1 MCTSAEANLSKNLLL
16 QLQRN
21 KNQLG
26 SPLSF
31 SLSVSL
37 SLILIILNL
46 LLADTAGTDSLFWN
60 RNVHIWLICFNLVNL
75 GPSYLDSTKWD
86 KIRFERYRFTYF
98 VCNLFHLNRGFCIFL
113 FILLGFEASR
123 APFGASIMLISL
135 HFILGFVC
143 YCYVVDLNALQLFFF
158 FFFNCSALDHWFFF
172 FF

>member
-1 MCTSAEANLSKNLLL
+1 MLTLKKKKIEACARLIFLKIICYSYKETKTNSARLSHSHS
-16 QLQRN
+16 R
-21 KNQLG
+21 
-26 SPLSF
+26 
-31 SLSVSL
+31 SL

-60 RNVHIWLICFNLVNL
+60 RNVHIRLICFNLVNL

-98 VCNLFHLNRGFCIFL
+98 VCNLIHLNRGFCIFL

-158 FFFNCSALDHWFFF
+158 FFLIVVR
-172 FF
+172 